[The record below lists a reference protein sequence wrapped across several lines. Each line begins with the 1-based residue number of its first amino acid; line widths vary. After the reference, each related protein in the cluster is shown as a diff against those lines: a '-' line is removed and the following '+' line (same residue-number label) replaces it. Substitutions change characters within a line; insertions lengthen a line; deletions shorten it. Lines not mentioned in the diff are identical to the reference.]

1 MPVNTTKT
9 ILPRV
14 NLELALPKNVRKLRF
29 NQNDV
34 SDKFGTFKQ
43 FLTKYDDKISHVKRS
58 RIMRIYKEYHDK
70 YGSSSD
76 DEEEEKKKQTIDVSI
91 SRDNIL

>member
-1 MPVNTTKT
+1 MPVNTTKS

-34 SDKFGTFKQ
+34 SEKFGTFKQ
-43 FLTKYDDKISHVKRS
+43 FLAKYDDKISHVKRS
-58 RIMRIYKEYHDK
+58 RIKRIYKEFYDK

-76 DEEEEKKKQTIDVSI
+76 EEEDQQKKQTIDVSI

>member
-34 SDKFGTFKQ
+34 SDKFGTFK
-43 FLTKYDDKISHVKRS
+43 
-58 RIMRIYKEYHDK
+58 
-70 YGSSSD
+70 
-76 DEEEEKKKQTIDVSI
+76 
-91 SRDNIL
+91 